1 MRRGSYRRTA
11 FQARP
16 FPISPGG
23 CRNSRTSCRCGRRA
37 SNPADHNLNLSRYL
51 VTDFLDSTG
60 IDYGYSCSFP
70 KMGHTGNITNHDLV
84 EEIAAY
90 MISVA
95 GDAAAQALGK

>member
-1 MRRGSYRRTA
+1 M
-11 FQARP
+11 
-16 FPISPGG
+16 
-23 CRNSRTSCRCGRRA
+23 
-37 SNPADHNLNLSRYL
+37 
-51 VTDFLDSTG
+51 TDFLDSTG

-84 EEIAAY
+84 KEIAAY